1 MSETTSDP
9 AGGAAEGAGP
19 GADRRTVIK
28 AAAATGVAAATSL
41 RGFSFLKSAQA
52 ATAGPVKVGFI
63 EDESGNL
70 SVYGLQKLHA
80 AQLAV
85 KEIND
90 GKMLKGGPVGAGG
103 MGAEGSFAGT
113 APTIGITGTTLP
125 VVNDG
130 GSKDKKD

>member
-9 AGGAAEGAGP
+9 ADGAAEGAGP

-28 AAAATGVAAATSL
+28 AAAATGVAAATYL

-90 GKMLKGGPVGAGG
+90 GKTLKGAAGIGAGQVG
-103 MGAEGSFAGT
+103 VTGQVASKPPVISKE
-113 APTIGITGTTLP
+113 GTTLD
-125 VVNDG
+125 VVSDG
-130 GSKDKKD
+130 GPKDR